1 MTALPASAPPP
12 HGRRRT
18 PLRTSART
26 LLGQPSPLMSIGLA
40 IVRTLLVL
48 IGIVVGYVLAEIIG
62 IFSGII
68 SFGLC

>member
-1 MTALPASAPPP
+1 
-12 HGRRRT
+12 
-18 PLRTSART
+18 
-26 LLGQPSPLMSIGLA
+26 MSIGLA